1 MKRLLLTCIIAVACN
16 ACDPVKYQVGEYYV
30 KNLTPYDLT
39 VVADSVTDDDI
50 AAVSISLGVGDVAT
64 LFPQTP
70 IRGSQWSIFD
80 EVFDVYEKICL
91 FDASGIELRRWTY
104 GEYCEH
110 DFFSWNSW
118 DEQRETRHE
127 DGKDV
132 VYYTWTFT
140 ILPEDIAA
148 GDENADKT
156 E

>member
-39 VVADSVTDDDI
+39 VVAEYKRGDEPDKNLVT
-50 AAVSISLGVGDVAT
+50 LGVGET
-64 LFPQTP
+64 QLIFPQSD
-70 IRGSQWSIFD
+70 IKASHNNIFGD
-80 EVFDVYEKICL
+80 DFHIYETVYTVNSLGEEIC
-91 FDASGIELRRWTY
+91 RWKH
-104 GEYCEH
+104 GDIWGH
-110 DFFSWNSW
+110 NFFSWNSW

-132 VYYTWTFT
+132 IYYTWTFT

-148 GDENADKT
+148 AEGTENN
-156 E
+156 